1 MKYAV
6 YAPTFNDYGE
16 PARLVELA
24 LAAEGAGWDGFFI
37 WDHLV
42 LESGGRLAV
51 VDATVVLGALAHATS
66 RLTLGAMI
74 TPLARRRPW
83 KVAKELATLDHLSGG
98 RMVFGAGLGEPAE
111 LEFAAFGEDPAATT
125 RAARLDEGL
134 TVFDALVRGERL
146 SFTGTHYRLA
156 DAQLAPPALQRPRMP
171 VWIAASLPARAGVRR
186 AARWDGVVP
195 VQIPARIRAGEV
207 QASAG
212 WPDWW
217 PEPATFA
224 EAVRQ
229 VAAARGGVT
238 DGFDFVASGRVA
250 GLPPAAA
257 RARVAAFAEAGA
269 TWWLDWVDEAPG
281 TFDATMKAI
290 ADGPPCQRS

>member
-24 LAAEGAGWDGFFI
+24 LVAEQAGWDGFFI

-42 LESGGRLAV
+42 LESGGRVAL
-51 VDATVVLGALAHATS
+51 VDATVTLGALAQATS

-98 RMVFGAGLGEPAE
+98 RMVFGAGLGEPAD
-111 LEFAAFGEDPAATT
+111 LEFAAFGEDPAAAA
-125 RAARLDEGL
+125 RAERLDEGL
-134 TVFDALVRGERL
+134 TVFDTLVRGERM
-146 SFTGTHYRLA
+146 SYDGRHYRLENV
-156 DAQLAPPALQRPRMP
+156 QLAPPARQRPRMP
-171 VWIAASLPARAGVRR
+171 VWIAASLPARAGLRR

-195 VQIPARIRAGEV
+195 VQIPARVQAGDV
-207 QASAG
+207 HASAG

-224 EAVRQ
+224 EAVRW
-229 VAAARGGVT
+229 VTAARGGVT
-238 DGFDFVASGRVA
+238 TGFDFVASGRVA
-250 GLPPAAA
+250 GLPPGAAQ
-257 RARVAAFAEAGA
+257 ARVQAFAEVGA
-269 TWWLDWVDEAPG
+269 TWWFDWVDEAPG
-281 TFDATMKAI
+281 TFDATVKAI
-290 ADGPPCQRS
+290 AAGPPGEPS